1 MMRSLYSAVSGLRTH
16 QSKMDVLGNNIA
28 NVNTVAFKSSSV
40 TFNDVLYQTV
50 SNASGTNTVTGTGGV
65 NAKQIGLGVTTAATK
80 IAITTEGATQ
90 TTGDSLDLK
99 ISGQNFF
106 VVSNGQSNLFTR
118 DGSFYIDGT
127 GNLCMSSTGY
137 NVMGWQLATDATTQS
152 GYVEPRVI
160 QQDTVSKLTPMSANN
175 MVSPPAATEN
185 ASLSGIIDNNTS
197 ALNNG
202 GYVMTLNFYDT
213 LGFSYTAKFSMSDPD
228 TTTVAGKTYFSMK
241 LTDILNSEGE
251 SILGATAA
259 NTIFPDVWAQYNAS
273 TGVFEEI
280 CTRTITGGTGT
291 AADPYTYAFNQ
302 AAAQYRVV
310 DDNGKTTGVKLNI
323 ATTDGD
329 NSLPLDNLTAINA
342 DSNFRNI
349 SIDMTTS
356 YNYDNDGTSTLSM
369 TRGDTD
375 GSNAGYPVG
384 SMTGLTIDSTGCIYG
399 TYNNGTTLL
408 LCQIAT
414 AAFANASG
422 LESLGNNCYATTL
435 NSGEF
440 DGIGQDISANAG
452 TITSGVLEMSNVD
465 LSAEFTNMITTQR
478 GFQANSRVIT
488 TSDSLL
494 EELINLKR

>member
-16 QSKMDVLGNNIA
+16 QSKMDVIGNNIS
-28 NVNTVAFKSSSV
+28 NVNTTAFKSTSV

-50 SNASGTNTVTGTGGV
+50 SSASGTNTVTGTGGV

-99 ISGQNFF
+99 ISGSNFF
-106 VVSNGQSNLFTR
+106 IVSDGTSNIFTR
-118 DGSFYIDGT
+118 DGSFYIDGN

-137 NVMGWQLATDATTQS
+137 NVMGWQLATDATTAT
-152 GYVEPRVI
+152 GYVEPRTI

-175 MVSPPAATEN
+175 LVSPPVATSY
-185 ASLSGIIDNNTS
+185 ATISGIIDNNTS
-197 ALNNG
+197 ALSNG
-202 GYVMTLNFYDT
+202 GYVMTLNFYDS
-213 LGFSYTAKFSMSDPD
+213 LGYSYTAKFTLTGPD
-228 TTTVAGKTYFSMK
+228 TDTAGQTKFTMALSDILDSSGNSILDLNADGDYADDNEVAPTTIFANTTVTY
-241 LTDILNSEGE
+241 NS
-251 SILGATAA
+251 
-259 NTIFPDVWAQYNAS
+259 S
-273 TGVFEEI
+273 TGVFQAVSANAY
-280 CTRTITGGTGT
+280 T
-291 AADPYTYAFNQ
+291 DP
-302 AAAQYRVV
+302 
-310 DDNGKTTGVKLNI
+310 DD
-323 ATTDGD
+323 ATTTLGVALNLANNTILNRDG
-329 NSLPLDNLTAINA
+329 NFSNIN
-342 DSNFRNI
+342 
-349 SIDMTTS
+349 IDMTTS
-356 YNYDNDGTSTLSM
+356 YNYDNDGTSTMSM

-414 AAFANASG
+414 AAFANPSG

-440 DGIGQDISANAG
+440 DGIGQDISSNAG